1 MKIDPSPFLARDGR
15 KAEIRNARPSDA
27 GRILDLATALVA
39 SGPHWNLPEADE
51 FVLSAD
57 LIAKSARRSLASE
70 NSLHLL
76 AVAEG
81 EAVASLTMEGCPHRK
96 MRHVAEI
103 GLGVAGAWRRQ
114 GLARALLDAAVRE
127 ARLSPVLRRLQLR
140 VFSNNLAAHALYD
153 AAGFLLEGTQ
163 REAVRIGNS
172 YCDQLLMA
180 LSVA

>member
-1 MKIDPSPFLARDGR
+1 MRMDPATFLARDGR
-15 KAEIRNARPSDA
+15 RAELRPARPADA

-39 SGPHWNLPEADE
+39 SGPQWNLPDSDE

-57 LIAKSARRSLASE
+57 LIAKSARRALDSA

-76 AVAEG
+76 AVADG

-96 MRHVAEI
+96 MRHVAEL
-103 GLGVAGAWRRQ
+103 GLGVAEGWRRQ

-127 ARLSPVLRRLQLR
+127 ARRSPVLRRLQLR
-140 VFSNNLAAHALYD
+140 VFSNNLAARALYD
-153 AAGFLLEGTQ
+153 AAGFLIEGMQ
-163 REAVRIGNS
+163 REAVRIGNR
-172 YCDQLLMA
+172 YVDQVLMA